1 MSIGQGNH
9 MAAPEN
15 IEALNFS
22 DQKKQNTQTKT
33 CLGITKH
40 TPQTTKKLVV
50 YFNGKQAVDRWYCNL
65 PLKGIYVGLSSAGW
79 LAWLAGLLL
88 FSDIDRVGSPKLIP
102 QF

>member
-40 TPQTTKKLVV
+40 TPQRKTKKNTGGVFQWKTGVLTVALQLTTHQTILVV
-50 YFNGKQAVDRWYCNL
+50 PAQK
-65 PLKGIYVGLSSAGW
+65 S
-79 LAWLAGLLL
+79 
-88 FSDIDRVGSPKLIP
+88 
-102 QF
+102 